1 MMNRVEM
8 LNHIDAKAGFIRSK
22 FITIAPGQ
30 EATYILKA
38 QQARAFAL
46 AGFVGPVPGLIAAE
60 MAATGLDAQTVT
72 TRIQAEESAWAM
84 LAGGIENIR
93 RSGKVAVQSAP
104 SDEVAL
110 AAFNST
116 INALISLLEH

>member
-1 MMNRVEM
+1 MTRTEM
-8 LNHIDAKAGFIRSK
+8 LNHVDAKAGFVRAK

-46 AGFVGPVPGLIAAE
+46 AGFVGPIPGLVAAE
-60 MAATGLDAQTVT
+60 MAATGKDAQTVT
-72 TRIQAEESAWAM
+72 TQIQAEESQWAQ

-93 RSGKVAVQSAP
+93 RRGKVAITSAP
-104 SDEVAL
+104 TDEEAQAVFEQTLGTL
-110 AAFNST
+110 AG
-116 INALISLLEH
+116 LVGG